1 MIDWFFSSGKV
12 KYSKQ
17 LWRLNIWLYLL
28 PSNSEKKLNTMQTKN
43 ENGVKK
49 DANRENILK
58 IAREIFSKYG
68 FKKTTLD
75 DIANAV
81 RKGKSSLYY
90 YFESKEDLFQAVIMK
105 EVDILAHELEI
116 VINRNTDP
124 IDKLRDYILTKLTTF
139 RSLANF
145 YHAIENDVTAV
156 GFINDV
162 KRRYDLDE
170 IRMIKRILIEGVRKN
185 EFEIYDFNLA
195 AIGITTAIK
204 GLEMPLSAGTY
215 GNVNI
220 ENSVD
225 IILKIICYGI
235 MKR

>member
-1 MIDWFFSSGKV
+1 NDTG
-12 KYSKQ
+12 Y
-17 LWRLNIWLYLL
+17 
-28 PSNSEKKLNTMQTKN
+28 
-43 ENGVKK
+43 KK
-49 DANRENILK
+49 DLNRENILK
-58 IAREIFSKYG
+58 IARDIFSKYG

-124 IDKLRDYILTKLTTF
+124 IDKLRDYILTKLATF

-156 GFINDV
+156 GFINDI
-162 KRRYDLDE
+162 KRRYEQDE

-215 GNVNI
+215 GNVNL

>member
-1 MIDWFFSSGKV
+1 
-12 KYSKQ
+12 
-17 LWRLNIWLYLL
+17 
-28 PSNSEKKLNTMQTKN
+28 MQTIS
-43 ENGVKK
+43 ENGTKK
-49 DANRENILK
+49 DLNREHILK

-68 FKKTTLD
+68 YKKTTLD

-90 YFESKEDLFQAVIMK
+90 YFKSKEDLFQAVIIK

-124 IDKLRDYILTKLTTF
+124 ADKLRDYILTKLSAF
-139 RSLANF
+139 RNLANF
-145 YHAIENDVTAV
+145 YHAIESDVTAV
-156 GFINDV
+156 DFIDEI
-162 KRRYDLDE
+162 KTRYGQDE

-204 GLEMPLSAGTY
+204 GLEMPLTAGNY
-215 GNVNI
+215 GKVNL
-220 ENSVD
+220 ERSVD

>member
-1 MIDWFFSSGKV
+1 
-12 KYSKQ
+12 
-17 LWRLNIWLYLL
+17 
-28 PSNSEKKLNTMQTKN
+28 MQTKN
-43 ENGVKK
+43 ETGYKK
-49 DANRENILK
+49 DLNRENILK
-58 IAREIFSKYG
+58 IARDIFSKYG

-90 YFESKEDLFQAVIMK
+90 YFDSKEDLFQAVIMK

-139 RSLANF
+139 RGLANF
-145 YHAIENDVTAV
+145 YHAIENDITAV
-156 GFINDV
+156 GFINDI
-162 KRRYDLDE
+162 KRKYEQDE

-215 GNVNI
+215 GNVNL

-235 MKR
+235 MKRWAFKNKRPVQQPAFSQST

>member
-1 MIDWFFSSGKV
+1 
-12 KYSKQ
+12 
-17 LWRLNIWLYLL
+17 
-28 PSNSEKKLNTMQTKN
+28 MQTKN
-43 ENGVKK
+43 DTGYKK
-49 DANRENILK
+49 DQNRENILK

-124 IDKLRDYILTKLTTF
+124 IDKLRDYILTKLATF

-162 KRRYDLDE
+162 KRRYELDE

-204 GLEMPLSAGTY
+204 GLEMPLSAGPY
-215 GNVNI
+215 GNVNL
-220 ENSVD
+220 ESSVD

>member
-1 MIDWFFSSGKV
+1 MGKINS
-12 KYSKQ
+12 Y
-17 LWRLNIWLYLL
+17 ICFLL
-28 PSNSEKKLNTMQTKN
+28 FNTTNVSEMLHKS
-43 ENGVKK
+43 ENGNKK
-49 DANRENILK
+49 DQNKENILK

-68 FKKTTLD
+68 YKKTTLD

-90 YFESKEDLFQAVIMK
+90 YFKSKEDLFQAVIMK

-124 IDKLRDYILTKLTTF
+124 VDKLRDYILTKLATF
-139 RSLANF
+139 RGLANF
-145 YHAIENDVTAV
+145 YHAIEHDVTAV
-156 GFINDV
+156 DFIDEI
-162 KRRYDLDE
+162 KHRYEQDE

-185 EFEIYDFNLA
+185 VFEIYDFNLA

-204 GLEMPLSAGTY
+204 GLEMPLTAGSY
-215 GNVNI
+215 GEINL
-220 ENSVD
+220 ESTVD
-225 IILKIICYGI
+225 TILKIMCYGI

>member
-1 MIDWFFSSGKV
+1 MLDLGK
-12 KYSKQ
+12 
-17 LWRLNIWLYLL
+17 
-28 PSNSEKKLNTMQTKN
+28 
-43 ENGVKK
+43 NGNKK
-49 DANRENILK
+49 DVNRENILK

-68 FKKTTLD
+68 YKKTTLD

-90 YFESKEDLFQAVIMK
+90 YFKSKEDLFQAVIMK
-105 EVDILAHELEI
+105 EVEILAHELEI

-124 IDKLRDYILTKLTTF
+124 VDKLRDYILTKLATF
-139 RSLANF
+139 RNLANF
-145 YHAIENDVTAV
+145 YHAIENDIAAV
-156 GFINDV
+156 GFIEDV
-162 KRRYDLDE
+162 KMKYEQDE
-170 IRMIKRILIEGVRKN
+170 IRLIKRILIEGVRKN

-204 GLEMPLSAGTY
+204 GLEMPLSAGNY
-215 GNVNI
+215 GDLNL
-220 ENSVD
+220 ERSVD

>member
-1 MIDWFFSSGKV
+1 M
-12 KYSKQ
+12 Q
-17 LWRLNIWLYLL
+17 
-28 PSNSEKKLNTMQTKN
+28 NSTETAN
-43 ENGVKK
+43 KK
-49 DANRENILK
+49 DVNRENILK

-68 FKKTTLD
+68 YKKTTLD

-90 YFESKEDLFQAVIMK
+90 YFKSKEDLFQAVIMK

-124 IDKLRDYILTKLTTF
+124 VDKLRDYILTKMATF
-139 RSLANF
+139 RNLANF

-156 GFINDV
+156 GFIDEV
-162 KRRYDLDE
+162 KLKYEQDE

-204 GLEMPLSAGTY
+204 GLEMPLAAGNY
-215 GNVNI
+215 SDVNL
-220 ENSVD
+220 ERSVD
-225 IILKIICYGI
+225 IILKIMCYGI

>member
-1 MIDWFFSSGKV
+1 MSILFDKI
-12 KYSKQ
+12 
-17 LWRLNIWLYLL
+17 L
-28 PSNSEKKLNTMQTKN
+28 TMQRLAKN
-43 ENGVKK
+43 GTKK
-49 DANRENILK
+49 DVNRENILK

-90 YFESKEDLFQAVIMK
+90 YFNSKEDLFQAVIMK

-124 IDKLRDYILTKLTTF
+124 VDKLRDYILTKLATF
-139 RSLANF
+139 RNLANF

-156 GFINDV
+156 GFIDEV
-162 KRRYDLDE
+162 KRKYEQDE

-204 GLEMPLSAGTY
+204 GLEMPLTAGNY
-215 GNVNI
+215 GDLNL
-220 ENSVD
+220 ERSVD
-225 IILKIICYGI
+225 IILKILCYGI

>member
-1 MIDWFFSSGKV
+1 MHDLGK
-12 KYSKQ
+12 
-17 LWRLNIWLYLL
+17 
-28 PSNSEKKLNTMQTKN
+28 
-43 ENGVKK
+43 NGNKR

-90 YFESKEDLFQAVIMK
+90 YFNSKEDLFQAVIMK
-105 EVDILAHELEI
+105 EVEILAHELEI

-124 IDKLRDYILTKLTTF
+124 VDKLRDYILTKLATF
-139 RSLANF
+139 RNLANF
-145 YHAIENDVTAV
+145 YHAIENDITAV
-156 GFINDV
+156 GFIDDV
-162 KRRYDLDE
+162 KVKYEQDE

-204 GLEMPLSAGTY
+204 GLEMPLTAGYY
-215 GNVNI
+215 GDVNL
-220 ENSVD
+220 ERSVD

>member
-1 MIDWFFSSGKV
+1 M
-12 KYSKQ
+12 Q
-17 LWRLNIWLYLL
+17 
-28 PSNSEKKLNTMQTKN
+28 NSTETAN
-43 ENGVKK
+43 KK
-49 DANRENILK
+49 DVNRENILK

-68 FKKTTLD
+68 YKKTTLD

-90 YFESKEDLFQAVIMK
+90 YFKSKEDLFQAVIMK
-105 EVDILAHELEI
+105 EVDILAYELEI

-124 IDKLRDYILTKLTTF
+124 VDKLRDYILTKMATF
-139 RSLANF
+139 RNLANF

-156 GFINDV
+156 GFIDEV
-162 KRRYDLDE
+162 KLKYEQDE

-204 GLEMPLSAGTY
+204 GLEMPLAAGNY
-215 GNVNI
+215 SDVNL
-220 ENSVD
+220 ERSVD
-225 IILKIICYGI
+225 IILKIMCYGI

>member
-1 MIDWFFSSGKV
+1 M
-12 KYSKQ
+12 Q
-17 LWRLNIWLYLL
+17 
-28 PSNSEKKLNTMQTKN
+28 NSTDTAN
-43 ENGVKK
+43 KK
-49 DANRENILK
+49 DVNRENILK

-68 FKKTTLD
+68 YKKTTLD

-90 YFESKEDLFQAVIMK
+90 YFKSKEDLFQAVIMK
-105 EVDILAHELEI
+105 EVDILAYELEI

-124 IDKLRDYILTKLTTF
+124 VDKLRDYILTKMATF
-139 RSLANF
+139 RNLANF
-145 YHAIENDVTAV
+145 YHAIENDLTAV
-156 GFINDV
+156 GFIDEV
-162 KRRYDLDE
+162 KLKYEQDE

-204 GLEMPLSAGTY
+204 GLEMPLAAGNY
-215 GNVNI
+215 SNANL
-220 ENSVD
+220 ERSVD
-225 IILKIICYGI
+225 IILKIMCYGI

>member
-1 MIDWFFSSGKV
+1 M
-12 KYSKQ
+12 Q
-17 LWRLNIWLYLL
+17 
-28 PSNSEKKLNTMQTKN
+28 KKR
-43 ENGVKK
+43 ENGLKK
-49 DANRENILK
+49 DQNREIILK

-90 YFESKEDLFQAVIMK
+90 YFKSKEDLFQAVIMK

-124 IDKLRDYILTKLTTF
+124 VDKLRDYILTKLATF

-156 GFINDV
+156 GFIDEI
-162 KRRYDLDE
+162 KIRYEQDE

-204 GLEMPLSAGTY
+204 GLEMPLTAGNY
-215 GNVNI
+215 GDVNL
-220 ENSVD
+220 ERSVD
-225 IILKIICYGI
+225 IILRIMCYGI
-235 MKR
+235 MRR

>member
-1 MIDWFFSSGKV
+1 MFIFAYIFRLKSNMQDLGK
-12 KYSKQ
+12 
-17 LWRLNIWLYLL
+17 
-28 PSNSEKKLNTMQTKN
+28 
-43 ENGVKK
+43 NGNKK

-90 YFESKEDLFQAVIMK
+90 YFNSKEDLFQAVIMK
-105 EVDILAHELEI
+105 EVEILAHELEI

-124 IDKLRDYILTKLTTF
+124 VDKLRDYILTKLATF
-139 RSLANF
+139 RNLANF

-156 GFINDV
+156 GFIDDV
-162 KRRYDLDE
+162 KVKYEQDE

-204 GLEMPLSAGTY
+204 GLEMPLAAGNY
-215 GNVNI
+215 SDANL
-220 ENSVD
+220 ERSVD
-225 IILKIICYGI
+225 TILKIICYGI
-235 MKR
+235 MRR

>member
-1 MIDWFFSSGKV
+1 MQNKID
-12 KYSKQ
+12 
-17 LWRLNIWLYLL
+17 
-28 PSNSEKKLNTMQTKN
+28 
-43 ENGVKK
+43 NGNKK
-49 DANRENILK
+49 DLNRENILK

-90 YFESKEDLFQAVIMK
+90 YFKSKEDLFQAVIMK
-105 EVDILAHELEI
+105 EVDILGHELEI

-124 IDKLRDYILTKLTTF
+124 VDKLRDYILTKLATF

-156 GFINDV
+156 GFIDEI
-162 KRRYDLDE
+162 KMRYEQDE

-204 GLEMPLSAGTY
+204 GLEMPLTAGNY
-215 GNVNI
+215 SDVNL
-220 ENSVD
+220 ERSVD
-225 IILKIICYGI
+225 IILRIMCYGI

>member
-1 MIDWFFSSGKV
+1 M
-12 KYSKQ
+12 Q
-17 LWRLNIWLYLL
+17 
-28 PSNSEKKLNTMQTKN
+28 NSADTAN
-43 ENGVKK
+43 KK
-49 DANRENILK
+49 DVNRENILK

-68 FKKTTLD
+68 YKKTTLD

-90 YFESKEDLFQAVIMK
+90 YFKSKEDLFQAVIMK

-124 IDKLRDYILTKLTTF
+124 VDKLRDYILTKMATF
-139 RSLANF
+139 RNLANF

-156 GFINDV
+156 GFIDEI
-162 KRRYDLDE
+162 KLKYEQDE

-204 GLEMPLSAGTY
+204 GLEMPLAAGNY
-215 GNVNI
+215 SDVNL
-220 ENSVD
+220 ERSVD
-225 IILKIICYGI
+225 IILKIMCYGI

>member
-1 MIDWFFSSGKV
+1 MHDLGK
-12 KYSKQ
+12 
-17 LWRLNIWLYLL
+17 
-28 PSNSEKKLNTMQTKN
+28 
-43 ENGVKK
+43 NGNKR

-90 YFESKEDLFQAVIMK
+90 YFNSKEDLFQAVIMK
-105 EVDILAHELEI
+105 EVEILAHELEI

-124 IDKLRDYILTKLTTF
+124 VDKLRDYILTKLATF
-139 RSLANF
+139 RNLANF
-145 YHAIENDVTAV
+145 YHAIENDITAV
-156 GFINDV
+156 GFIDEV
-162 KRRYDLDE
+162 KLKYEQDE

-204 GLEMPLSAGTY
+204 GLEMPLTAGYY
-215 GNVNI
+215 GDVNL
-220 ENSVD
+220 ERSVD

>member
-1 MIDWFFSSGKV
+1 MPSVFITTNV
-12 KYSKQ
+12 SKM
-17 LWRLNIWLYLL
+17 LYK
-28 PSNSEKKLNTMQTKN
+28 S
-43 ENGVKK
+43 ENGNKK
-49 DANRENILK
+49 DQNRENILK

-68 FKKTTLD
+68 YKKTTLD

-90 YFESKEDLFQAVIMK
+90 YFKSKEDLFQAVIMK

-124 IDKLRDYILTKLTTF
+124 VDKLRDYILTKLATF
-139 RSLANF
+139 RGLANF

-156 GFINDV
+156 DFINEV
-162 KRRYDLDE
+162 KRRYEQDE

-185 EFEIYDFNLA
+185 VFEIYDFNLA

-204 GLEMPLSAGTY
+204 GLEMPLTAGSY
-215 GNVNI
+215 GEINL
-220 ENSVD
+220 ESTVD
-225 IILKIICYGI
+225 TILKIMCYGI

>member
-1 MIDWFFSSGKV
+1 
-12 KYSKQ
+12 
-17 LWRLNIWLYLL
+17 
-28 PSNSEKKLNTMQTKN
+28 MQTKG
-43 ENGVKK
+43 ENGNKK
-49 DANRENILK
+49 DLNRESILK
-58 IAREIFSKYG
+58 TAREIFSKYG

-90 YFESKEDLFQAVIMK
+90 YFDSKEDLFQAVIVK
-105 EVDILAHELEI
+105 EVDILARELEI

-145 YHAIENDVTAV
+145 YHALENDVTAI
-156 GFINDV
+156 GFIDDI
-162 KRRYDLDE
+162 KRKYEQDE

-185 EFEIYDFNLA
+185 EFEIYDFSLA
-195 AIGITTAIK
+195 ATGITMAIK
-204 GLEMPLSAGTY
+204 GLEMPLTAGVY
-215 GNVNI
+215 GAVNL
-220 ENSVD
+220 ESSVD

>member
-1 MIDWFFSSGKV
+1 
-12 KYSKQ
+12 
-17 LWRLNIWLYLL
+17 
-28 PSNSEKKLNTMQTKN
+28 MQTKN
-43 ENGVKK
+43 EAGHKK
-49 DANRENILK
+49 DLNRENIMK

-90 YFESKEDLFQAVIMK
+90 YFDSKEDLFQAVIMK

-162 KRRYDLDE
+162 KRRYELDE

-204 GLEMPLSAGTY
+204 GLEMPLSAGPY